1 MSKKY
6 IIGNWKMKLNP
17 DESIALAKN
26 LKTEMSKAKIDTD
39 KEVGVAPDF
48 LSWQAVAKI
57 LKTTKISLG
66 CQNAWYE
73 DIGSFTGEVSLS
85 MLKAAGCQY
94 AILGHSERRKYLA
107 ETDELVNKKAAAA
120 LALDMIPV
128 ICVGETFEERKEGR
142 KDMVIMRQV
151 QKALAGIDIEPN
163 QTVIVAYEPVW
174 AIGSG
179 QAMDP
184 AEAEHTAMI
193 IKQSLTDVLEHQDVP
208 LVKIVY
214 GGSVDSKNVASFTNI
229 KIIDGALVGG
239 ASLKPEE
246 FINLI
251 KKA

>member
-94 AILGHSERRKYLA
+94 AILEHSERRKYLA
-107 ETDELVNKKAAAA
+107 ETDELVNQAIKSAEIK
-120 LALDMIPV
+120 
-128 ICVGETFEERKEGR
+128 TFE
-142 KDMVIMRQV
+142 
-151 QKALAGIDIEPN
+151 
-163 QTVIVAYEPVW
+163 
-174 AIGSG
+174 
-179 QAMDP
+179 
-184 AEAEHTAMI
+184 
-193 IKQSLTDVLEHQDVP
+193 
-208 LVKIVY
+208 
-214 GGSVDSKNVASFTNI
+214 
-229 KIIDGALVGG
+229 
-239 ASLKPEE
+239 
-246 FINLI
+246 
-251 KKA
+251 